1 MFNESEQKTK
11 KLRYFVLRRSSLW
24 QFKNSVYLKQ
34 CISIPPPTHTQPTQ
48 HTYTLQL
55 GHKHNKV
62 IPASL
67 LTQSH
72 SWYFTAN
79 YPKLQNGIPGSNKN
93 ISIAFRFADLFTW
106 VVFSDQC
113 QYFPMENQI
122 CRVTKIW
129 CAGFSIQRGG
139 SEKHPRKKSPFWT
152 TPPMLGN
159 KIPINPVIFSWMFP
173 FSLLL
178 L

>member
-1 MFNESEQKTK
+1 MKVNRKQTN
-11 KLRYFVLRRSSLW
+11 FVLRRSSLW

-93 ISIAFRFADLFTW
+93 ISIAFRFADFIYLSCF
-106 VVFSDQC
+106 F
-113 QYFPMENQI
+113 QI
-122 CRVTKIW
+122 NVNIFLWKTKY
-129 CAGFSIQRGG
+129 AVLPKFDVQDLVYKEGVQRSIQEKNHH
-139 SEKHPRKKSPFWT
+139 SERHHPCWGTKSQ
-152 TPPMLGN
+152 L
-159 KIPINPVIFSWMFP
+159 IP
-173 FSLLL
+173 
-178 L
+178 